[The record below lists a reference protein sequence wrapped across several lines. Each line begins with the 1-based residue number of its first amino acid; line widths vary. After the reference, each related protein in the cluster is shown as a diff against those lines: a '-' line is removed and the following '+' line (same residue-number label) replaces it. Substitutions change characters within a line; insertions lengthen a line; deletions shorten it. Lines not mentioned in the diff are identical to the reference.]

1 MNKLEFLSELEKKLQ
16 ALPDQE
22 KAKALEY
29 YFEII
34 DDRMDCGM
42 TEAEAVAACGDIDE
56 IAEKIILDTPMT
68 KLVKQ
73 KNKTRRRMQAW
84 EIVLIVLGFPIW
96 FSLAIAAFC
105 VLLAV
110 SVVLWVVVM
119 CIFVASIA
127 CGACGFALSVVAIVS
142 MITGNF
148 LPGLFFFGCGLIC
161 AGLTILFFL
170 LGKLAGKGVAKLHK
184 LTFRGIKRCFIRKEA
199 KV

>member
-1 MNKLEFLSELEKKLQ
+1 MNKLDFLFELEKRLQ

-22 KAKALEY
+22 RKQALEY

-42 TEAEAVAACGDIDE
+42 TEEVAVAVCGNIDE
-56 IAEKIILDTPMT
+56 IAEQIIIDTPLT

-84 EIVLIVLGFPIW
+84 EIVLIILGFPIW
-96 FSLAIAAFC
+96 FSLGVAAFC

-110 SVVLWVVVM
+110 SICLWAVVM
-119 CIFVASIA
+119 CVFVCSIA
-127 CGACGFALSVVAIVS
+127 CGACAFALSVAAIVS
-142 MITGNF
+142 VVTGNF
-148 LPGLFFFGCGLIC
+148 LPALFLLGCGMIC

-170 LGKLAGKGVAKLHK
+170 LGKIAGKGVVGLHK
-184 LTFRGIKRCFIRKEA
+184 LTFRGIKRCFIRKEEKA
-199 KV
+199 

>member
-1 MNKLEFLSELEKKLQ
+1 MNKLDFLFELEKRLQ

-22 KAKALEY
+22 KKQALEY

-42 TEAEAVAACGDIDE
+42 SEDAAVVACGNVDE
-56 IAEKIILDTPMT
+56 IAEQIIMDTPLT

-84 EIVLIVLGFPIW
+84 EIVLIVLGFPVW
-96 FSLAIAAFC
+96 FSLAVAFFC
-105 VLLAV
+105 VLLAI
-110 SVVLWVVVM
+110 SICLWVVVM
-119 CIFVASIA
+119 CVFICSIA
-127 CGACGFALSVVAIVS
+127 CGACAFALSVASIAAVIN
-142 MITGNF
+142 GNF
-148 LPGLFFFGCGLIC
+148 LPALFFLGCGMIC

-170 LGKLAGKGVAKLHK
+170 LGKITGKGVTKLHK

-199 KV
+199 K

>member
-1 MNKLEFLSELEKKLQ
+1 MNKLDFLFELEKRLQ

-22 KAKALEY
+22 KKQALEY

-42 TEAEAVAACGDIDE
+42 SEDAAVAACGNIDE
-56 IAEKIILDTPMT
+56 IAEQIIMDTPLT

-84 EIVLIVLGFPIW
+84 EIVLLILGFPIW
-96 FSLAIAAFC
+96 FSLGVAVFC
-105 VLLAV
+105 VLLAI
-110 SVVLWVVVM
+110 SICLWVVVM
-119 CIFVASIA
+119 CIFICGIA
-127 CGACGFALSVVAIVS
+127 CGACSVALSVAAIAAVV
-142 MITGNF
+142 TGNF
-148 LPGLFFFGCGLIC
+148 LPALFFLGCGMIC

-170 LGKLAGKGVAKLHK
+170 LGKIMGKGVAKLHK

-199 KV
+199 KA

>member
-1 MNKLEFLSELEKKLQ
+1 MNKLDFLFELEKKLQ
-16 ALPDQE
+16 PLPDQE
-22 KAKALEY
+22 RAQALEY

-42 TEAEAVAACGDIDE
+42 TEDEAVAACGSIDE

-73 KNKTRRRMQAW
+73 KNKTRRRMRAW
-84 EIVLIVLGFPIW
+84 EIVLLILGFPLW
-96 FSLAIAAFC
+96 FSLLVAFFC
-105 VLLAV
+105 ILLAL
-110 SVVLWVVVM
+110 SIVLWVVVM
-119 CIFVASIA
+119 CIFVVSIA
-127 CGACGFALSVVAIVS
+127 CGACGFALSVAAIAA

-184 LTFRGIKRCFIRKEA
+184 LAFRGIKRCFIGKEKKA
-199 KV
+199 

>member
-1 MNKLEFLSELEKKLQ
+1 MNKLDFLFELEKRLQ
-16 ALPDQE
+16 PLPDQE
-22 KAKALEY
+22 RAQALEY

-42 TEAEAVAACGDIDE
+42 TEDEAVAACGSIDE

-73 KNKTRRRMQAW
+73 KNKTRRRMRAW
-84 EIVLIVLGFPIW
+84 EIVLLILGFPLW
-96 FSLAIAAFC
+96 FSLLVAFFC
-105 VLLAV
+105 ILLAL
-110 SVVLWVVVM
+110 SIVLWVVVM
-119 CIFVASIA
+119 CIFVVSIA
-127 CGACGFALSVVAIVS
+127 CGACGFALSVMAIVS

-170 LGKLAGKGVAKLHK
+170 LGKLAGKGVAKLHT
-184 LTFRGIKRCFIRKEA
+184 LAFRGIKRCFIGKEKKA
-199 KV
+199 

>member
-1 MNKLEFLSELEKKLQ
+1 MNKLDFLAKLEEKLQ
-16 ALPDQE
+16 PLPDE
-22 KAKALEY
+22 ERAKALEY

-42 TEAEAVAACGDIDE
+42 GEDEAVSACGDIDE

-84 EIVLIVLGFPIW
+84 EIVLIVLGFPVW
-96 FSLAIAAFC
+96 FSLAVAFFC
-105 VLLAV
+105 VLLAI
-110 SVVLWVVVM
+110 SIVLWCVVM
-119 CIFVASIA
+119 CVFVCGIA
-127 CGACGFALSVVAIVS
+127 CGACSVALSVAAIVAVC
-142 MITGNF
+142 TGNF
-148 LPGLFFFGCGLIC
+148 LPALFLLGCAMIC
-161 AGLTILFFL
+161 AGLAILFFL

-199 KV
+199 K

>member
-1 MNKLEFLSELEKKLQ
+1 MNKLDFLFELEKKLE

-34 DDRMDCGM
+34 DDHMDCGM
-42 TEAEAVAACGDIDE
+42 TEDEAVAACGNINE
-56 IAEKIILDTPMT
+56 IAEQIIMDTPLT

-84 EIVLIVLGFPIW
+84 EIVLLILGFPIW
-96 FSLAIAAFC
+96 FSLGVAVFC
-105 VLLAV
+105 VLLAI
-110 SVVLWVVVM
+110 SICLWVVVM
-119 CIFVASIA
+119 CVFVCAIA
-127 CGACGFALSVVAIVS
+127 FGACAFALSVAAIAAFC
-142 MITGNF
+142 TGNF
-148 LPGLFFFGCGLIC
+148 LPGLVFLGCAMIC

-170 LGKLAGKGVAKLHK
+170 LGNLVGKGVAKLHK

-199 KV
+199 